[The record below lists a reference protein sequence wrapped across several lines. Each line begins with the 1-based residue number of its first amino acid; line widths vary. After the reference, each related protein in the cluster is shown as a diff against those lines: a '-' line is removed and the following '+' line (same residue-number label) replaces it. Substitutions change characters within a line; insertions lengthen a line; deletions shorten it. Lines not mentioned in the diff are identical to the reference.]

1 MKKIYVAILLII
13 GAVILGCTEKEKIQD
28 VKVAEPTHEISGKVQ
43 GGYRTLAVKVTG
55 EPLNLTVYRGDYIK
69 FILDDD
75 GAAQDEYQLE
85 IPDLSVSANLKDN
98 TEDRP
103 YFKMKVT
110 GQYQIT
116 IGERSGII
124 EVVEL
129 TQANYTELSNEEA
142 WALLDI
148 VERPFLLDV
157 RTRGEYNRGYID
169 GAVLISLQEIQ
180 RRVDELEMYK
190 NQPILIYCATGNRS
204 TTASKILLD
213 NGFKNVMNL
222 RRGIVG
228 WARNG
233 YAIKP

>member
-1 MKKIYVAILLII
+1 MKNIYVAILFII
-13 GAVILGCTEKEKIQD
+13 GVVFLGCNEKEKIQD
-28 VKVAEPTHEISGKVQ
+28 VKVAEPTHVISGKVQ
-43 GGYRTLAVKVTG
+43 GGYRTLTVKLIG
-55 EPLNLTVYRGDYIK
+55 EHLDLTVYRGDYIK

-75 GAAQDEYQLE
+75 GAVEDAYQLE
-85 IPDLSVSANLKDN
+85 IPDLGMSANLKDD

-103 YFKMKVT
+103 YFKMKVI

-116 IGERSGII
+116 IGERSGTI

-142 WALLDI
+142 YELLDKE
-148 VERPFLLDV
+148 ERPFLLDV
-157 RTRGEYNRGYID
+157 RTRGEFNRGYID

-180 RRVDELEMYK
+180 RRVNELEMYK

-233 YAIKP
+233 YATKL